1 MMEITEDE
9 IGKKILLLGNETS
22 LRLYESVGFFH
33 IGVMK
38 EVGQRFG
45 KRLDVYVM
53 RKIYNTSLDKI
64 I

>member
-22 LRLYESVGFFH
+22 LHLYESVGFFH

-38 EVGQRFG
+38 EVGQKFG
-45 KRLDVYVM
+45 KRLDVYIM
-53 RKIYNTSLDKI
+53 
-64 I
+64 